1 MREGVVS
8 DACSLPPPPPSLPPS
23 LPADWEQM
31 DKLYAQL
38 QEVEDKI
45 KEEDLR
51 IKDMKAQVL
60 KNDHTI
66 KTMLG
71 SIVRPANR

>member
-1 MREGVVS
+1 VS
-8 DACSLPPPPPSLPPS
+8 GDNEYNLANLS
-23 LPADWEQM
+23 QM
-31 DKLYAQL
+31 DKLYSRL

>member
-1 MREGVVS
+1 MQPCVK
-8 DACSLPPPPPSLPPS
+8 CSNKYNLPNL
-23 LPADWEQM
+23 LQM
-31 DKLYAQL
+31 DKLYSRL